1 MNFQIRMVT
10 SDLQFAT
17 LLFLFA
23 FGNLS
28 AQSTSCPLLGPNKI
42 INGNFEGGYYGFLSD
57 FGRGQNNATL
67 GGCATQGWILIS
79 QVNPHF
85 DYSCQVFP
93 PNWSAQYGG
102 ANVPTSADPNHPSNT
117 WVITTAI
124 CTGAEQIPDHSTGN
138 GYFLTVDPD
147 AVSNRAYWKQTIEV
161 CPNTPYEF
169 SAWVRNISGIPAPLF
184 HFEVD
189 GQTINQPTTYP
200 QQSWVKTGATWFSGP
215 VSGQVQIALVNDQP
229 GCIENDVAID
239 DLFFGICGGVI
250 ATSDTIQRFCIN
262 EPPPYLVLS
271 GEVVGFTDVTFQWQK
286 YQPTSMTWT
295 DLAGE
300 TTDSLVFLSPNAGT
314 AGRYRLLAAQTGNIQ
329 SENCRVS
336 SSDFLI
342 EARPFYTVQ
351 ETKSICQGDVY
362 LGYQTTGVFID
373 TLFSQY
379 GCDSVRTL
387 NLAVHPVYNVS
398 LNATI
403 CEGENYGGHIL
414 PGLYTD
420 SLFTINGCDSVRTVD
435 LVVFPTYLE
444 ENYQLLCPGD
454 ILVFNGETI
463 SATGIYQSVLSTTN
477 GCDSTFVLEVE
488 VVPEAFLGIDTI
500 LCVANTFTIVSPS
513 LSTRW
518 FDGSFGQTKTV
529 ETSGVYWASLLDNN
543 GCLLTDS
550 INVQFNA
557 RAYVP
562 NIFSPNDDGNND
574 LFVPQFSN
582 STFFNF
588 QMQVYDR
595 WGDLLYDTLSLEN
608 GWDGRYKNQTCE
620 AGVYVYIIRFAMEG
634 CGNTVLTGD
643 VSLVR

>member
-1 MNFQIRMVT
+1 MKYIP
-10 SDLQFAT
+10 A
-17 LLFLFA
+17 LLLVLCFYQVK
-23 FGNLS
+23 
-28 AQSTSCPLLGPNKI
+28 AQSGSCPLLGPNQI

-67 GGCATQGWILIS
+67 GGCATQGWILVS
-79 QVNPHF
+79 QVNPHYN
-85 DYSCQVFP
+85 YSCQVFP

-124 CTGAEQIPDHSTGN
+124 CTGAEQIPDHSTGK

-147 AVSNRAYWKQTIEV
+147 AVENRAYWKQTIDI

-169 SAWVRNISGIPAPLF
+169 SAWVRNISGIPAPFF
-184 HFEVD
+184 HFEVN
-189 GQTINQPTTYP
+189 GQSINQPTAYP
-200 QQSWVKTGATWFSGP
+200 EPNWVKTGATWFSGAL
-215 VSGQVQIALVNDQP
+215 SGPVQIALMNDQP

-239 DLFFGICGGVI
+239 DIFFGICGGVV
-250 ATSDTIQRFCIN
+250 ATSDTLQRFCTN
-262 EPPPYLVLS
+262 APPPYLVLS
-271 GEVVGFTDVTFQWQK
+271 GEVVGLTDVTFQWQK
-286 YQPTSMTWT
+286 YQPASMAWE
-295 DLAGE
+295 DLSGE
-300 TTDSLVFLSPNAGT
+300 TSDSLVFLNPNSGN
-314 AGRYRLLAAQTGNIQ
+314 AGRYRLLAAQNGNIQ

-336 SSDFLI
+336 STDFLI
-342 EARPFYTVQ
+342 EARPFYTVA
-351 ETKSICQGDVY
+351 ESKSICAGDVY

-373 TLFSQY
+373 TLLSQF

-387 NLAVHPVYNVS
+387 NLVVHPVFNLS

-403 CEGENYGGHIL
+403 CQGENYGGHTL
-414 PGLYTD
+414 PGRYTD
-420 SLFTINGCDSVRTVD
+420 SLYSVNGCDSVRTVD
-435 LVVFPTYLE
+435 LVVFSSYLE

-454 ILVFNGETI
+454 NIVFNGETI
-463 SATGIYQSVLSTTN
+463 SGTGIYESNLTTIN

-488 VVPEAFLGIDTI
+488 VIPENFLGNDTI
-500 LCVANTFTIVSPS
+500 LCVATTFTIQSPS
-513 LSTRW
+513 PNTRW
-518 FDGSFGQTKTV
+518 FDGSVGQTKTV
-529 ETSGVYWASLLDNN
+529 QASGVYWANWSDNN

-550 INVQFNA
+550 IQVLFNA

-582 STFFNF
+582 SMFFNY
-588 QMQVYDR
+588 QMQVFDR
-595 WGDLLYDTLSLEN
+595 WGDLLYDTFSLEN
-608 GWDGRYKNQTCE
+608 GWDGRYQNKPCE
-620 AGVYVYIIRFAMEG
+620 TGVYVYIIRFALEG